1 MFINVSIIHMK
12 NIKKYIRFICIS
24 INMPKRKKLS
34 EEEKEE
40 IFREVER
47 EGYVEE
53 AEVTIGE
60 NRGQFFIRIPQ
71 FAKERLSLNKKDKI
85 LFRVKENNKIELE
98 VIRFA

>member
-1 MFINVSIIHMK
+1 MAK
-12 NIKKYIRFICIS
+12 NE
-24 INMPKRKKLS
+24 KLS
-34 EEEKEE
+34 NEEKEE

-53 AEVTIGE
+53 AEVNIGE

-71 FAKERLSLNKKDKI
+71 FVRERLSLNKKDKI
-85 LFRVKENNKIELE
+85 LFRVKEDNKVELE